1 MRAHCL
7 KETNEPSSEEFNDD
21 ITKSECA
28 GDLADK
34 AGPKCPEHTAN
45 NLKSTCAR
53 LSTKGVKPSCTLS
66 QTDSMNSS
74 RTKPNTGV
82 EELDHPKLRSRRD
95 KSMSEK
101 SNVGTTKPMWAEDR
115 KKTAEPM

>member
-1 MRAHCL
+1 MRANCL
-7 KETNEPSSEEFNDD
+7 KEINESSLEESNDD

-28 GDLADK
+28 GDLADT
-34 AGPKCPEHTAN
+34 AGPKCAEHTAN
-45 NLKSTCAR
+45 NLKSSCAR

-74 RTKPNTGV
+74 QTKPNTGV

-95 KSMSEK
+95 KSISEK
-101 SNVGTTKPMWAEDR
+101 PNVGITKPMWAEAR